1 MTLQEIFEN
10 APDVN
15 LTINAG
21 QLKNAI
27 DYCITKTR
35 LDLEQQIADASTET
49 YLSRQKVAE
58 MLELD
63 LSTLFRHAQRGYL
76 VPIKIGNKVRY
87 KKSDIERILNK
98 KA

>member
-1 MTLQEIFEN
+1 MNLIEILEDTPN
-10 APDVN
+10 VN

-35 LDLEQQIADASTET
+35 LDLEQQITDASTET

-58 MLELD
+58 MLDVD
-63 LSTLFRHAQRGYL
+63 LSTLFRYAKRAYL

-87 KKSDIERILNK
+87 KKSDVERILNK
-98 KA
+98 ER